1 MKSFE
6 EITQYLREFAQ
17 KRDWVQFHSPKNL
30 AMALSVEVAELL
42 EHFQWLSENESL
54 NLSEE
59 KRQAVADELADV
71 QLYLLRL
78 ADRVNVDMVKA
89 IASKTQK
96 NEEKYPV
103 DLVKGSSKKYTEY
116 WIDTF
121 KPLYTNQNNPRS
133 DPTDL
138 SNNVTRSNTI

>member
-116 WIDTF
+116 
-121 KPLYTNQNNPRS
+121 
-133 DPTDL
+133 
-138 SNNVTRSNTI
+138 